1 MSSLEFS
8 FTDQEFL
15 SVINMIIKLD
25 APLGE
30 EYIPLKSMDE
40 RIDMGRLDSLS
51 MIVFFVWLCHMFG
64 IPESKL
70 QDFIKKGNL
79 TIQSIKDFVMVEFTQ
94 TCSIAEV
101 EEYAK
106 RCM

>member
-1 MSSLEFS
+1 VGSTEFN
-8 FTDQEFL
+8 FTDKEFL
-15 SVINMIIKLD
+15 FVINLICKLD

-51 MIVFFVWLCHMFG
+51 MLVFFVWLTHLFG
-64 IPESKL
+64 IHESKL
-70 QDFIKKGNL
+70 QDFVKKGNL
-79 TIQSIKDFVMVEFTQ
+79 TIQAIKEFIMAEFTQ
-94 TCSIAEV
+94 TCSVAEV

>member
-1 MSSLEFS
+1 MNGFN
-8 FTDQEFL
+8 FTDEEFL
-15 SVINMIIKLD
+15 FVMNLICKLE

-40 RIDMGRLDSLS
+40 RLDMGRLDSLS

-79 TIQSIKDFVMVEFTQ
+79 TIQSIKDFVM
-94 TCSIAEV
+94 AESTKTYTYADA

>member
-1 MSSLEFS
+1 MDSLKFS

-15 SVINMIIKLD
+15 SVINMIVKLD

-30 EYIPLKSMDE
+30 EYTPLKSMDE

-79 TIQSIKDFVMVEFTQ
+79 TIQSIKDFVMAEFTQ
-94 TCSIAEV
+94 TCSITEV

>member
-1 MSSLEFS
+1 MVKFN
-8 FTDQEFL
+8 FTDEEFI
-15 SVINMIIKLD
+15 SVINLICKLD
-25 APLGE
+25 APMGE

-51 MIVFFVWLCHMFG
+51 MIVFFVWISHLFG

-79 TIQSIKDFVMVEFTQ
+79 TIQSIKEFVMAEFTQ
-94 TCSIAEV
+94 TCSMAEV

>member
-1 MSSLEFS
+1 MAEFN
-8 FTDQEFL
+8 FTDQEFI
-15 SVINMIIKLD
+15 SVINMIVKLD

-51 MIVFFVWLCHMFG
+51 IIVFFVWLSHMFG
-64 IPESKL
+64 ISEPKL
-70 QDFIKKGNL
+70 QDFIKKENL
-79 TIQSIKDFVMVEFTQ
+79 TIQSIKDFVMTEFTQ
-94 TCSIAEV
+94 TCSMAEV

>member
-1 MSSLEFS
+1 MNSLEFS

-79 TIQSIKDFVMVEFTQ
+79 TIQSIKDFV
-94 TCSIAEV
+94 IAESTKTYTYADA

>member
-1 MSSLEFS
+1 MVEFN
-8 FTDQEFL
+8 FTDEEFI
-15 SVINMIIKLD
+15 SVINLICKLD

-30 EYIPLKSMDE
+30 EYTPLKSMDE

-51 MIVFFVWLCHMFG
+51 MIVFFVWLSHLFG
-64 IPESKL
+64 IPEPKL
-70 QDFIKKGNL
+70 QYFIKKGNL
-79 TIQSIKDFVMVEFTQ
+79 TIQSIKEFVMAEFTQ
-94 TCSIAEV
+94 TCSMAEV

>member
-1 MSSLEFS
+1 VDSDKFS

-15 SVINMIIKLD
+15 SVINMIVKLD

-70 QDFIKKGNL
+70 QDFVKKENL
-79 TIQSIKDFVMVEFTQ
+79 TIQSIKEFVT
-94 TCSIAEV
+94 AEATKTYTYADA
-101 EEYAK
+101 EEYSK

>member
-79 TIQSIKDFVMVEFTQ
+79 TIQSIKEFVM
-94 TCSIAEV
+94 AESTKTYTYADA
-101 EEYAK
+101 EEYTK

>member
-15 SVINMIIKLD
+15 SVINMIVKLD

-30 EYIPLKSMDE
+30 EYTPLKSMDE

-79 TIQSIKDFVMVEFTQ
+79 TIQSIKEFVIAEFTQ
-94 TCSIAEV
+94 TCSMAEV

>member
-1 MSSLEFS
+1 MTSLNFH
-8 FTDQEFL
+8 FTDEEFL

-30 EYIPLKSMDE
+30 EYIPLKSLDE
-40 RIDMGRLDSLS
+40 RIDMGILDSLS

-64 IPESKL
+64 ISDAKL

-79 TIQSIKDFVMVEFTQ
+79 TIQSIKEFVMAEFTQ
-94 TCSIAEV
+94 TCSISEV

>member
-1 MSSLEFS
+1 MDSDKFS

-70 QDFIKKGNL
+70 QDFVKKGNL
-79 TIQSIKDFVMVEFTQ
+79 TIQSIKDFVMAEFTK
-94 TCSIAEV
+94 TCSMTEV